1 MYFQEDEPYKR
12 DLTRQFW
19 KEILPDFD
27 VYISDMV
34 IREIMAIPDDI
45 LRETT
50 LRLARNFNILEE
62 VPEIREL
69 SDLYLSRRRLPRA
82 DAIHL
87 AFASFYGM
95 YYFATWNRRHLYRRG
110 TQEMLWEVNVRL
122 KLSIPIIVTPEDFFE
137 EV

>member
-69 SDLYLSRRRLPRA
+69 SDLYLSRRRLPRV

-87 AFASFYGM
+87 A
-95 YYFATWNRRHLYRRG
+95 
-110 TQEMLWEVNVRL
+110 
-122 KLSIPIIVTPEDFFE
+122 
-137 EV
+137 